1 MNKHAEGRL
10 PLSIKAARVLDGQHR
25 STNILTLL
33 GTAEREEVE
42 KELRERK
49 AAPPTREIELAI
61 FDASVFTGLRTIIH
75 DAAIERIDDDGERS
89 IELPKLAELVAS
101 AAIARCLMQERLRG
115 SEIRAIRRI
124 MKLTLSELAKRLD
137 DKTAVETVS
146 RWESES
152 QPMGV
157 YAEKILRL
165 LVCEE
170 LRRDAPGIE
179 YSASRIVDL
188 RIRDPWKINP
198 AQEYP
203 TLNVMLISIRQ
214 SPGMIIE
221 AWTEKKVG

>member
-1 MNKHAEGRL
+1 
-10 PLSIKAARVLDGQHR
+10 
-25 STNILTLL
+25 
-33 GTAEREEVE
+33 
-42 KELRERK
+42 
-49 AAPPTREIELAI
+49 
-61 FDASVFTGLRTIIH
+61 
-75 DAAIERIDDDGERS
+75 
-89 IELPKLAELVAS
+89 
-101 AAIARCLMQERLRG
+101 
-115 SEIRAIRRI
+115 
-124 MKLTLSELAKRLD
+124 LD

-179 YSASRIVDL
+179 YGASKILGL

-198 AQEYP
+198 AHEYP
-203 TLNVMLISIRQ
+203 ALNLMLISIKQ
-214 SPGMIIE
+214 SSGTIIE